1 MFLGLF
7 AEPYVVPYDC
17 DMLQKLLH
25 IEKYKPKN
33 RLETEDLFTFT
44 EEILNKSLHFC
55 AVRSTRDSLK

>member
-7 AEPYVVPYDC
+7 AERYVVPYDC
-17 DMLQKLLH
+17 DTLQKLLH

-33 RLETEDLFTFT
+33 RLETEDLVTFT
-44 EEILNKSLHFC
+44 EEILNKNLHFC